1 MLKTMTKG
9 ACALAAAMS
18 FSAVAAHAD
27 NHVIEIVDGNYLPV
41 ISYVNRGDNLIFDN
55 ETEHT
60 HVINGPDDSWTSGPI
75 APGARFVL
83 NINNQMALTFS
94 GESADGAPMTG
105 EFSYDPAPTGD

>member
-9 ACALAAAMS
+9 ACAVAAVMS

-41 ISYVNRGDNLIFDN
+41 ISYVSAGDSLIFDN

-75 APGARFVL
+75 APGASFVL
-83 NINNQMALTFS
+83 DIDSEMALTFS
-94 GESADGAPMTG
+94 GESAEGEPMSG
-105 EFSYDPAPTGD
+105 EFTFEAAPSGN